1 MIHTKENA
9 VVTRHNKLIEAR
21 YHLTVQEKRLVLWL
35 LSEIQPGD
43 TELNIFRIG
52 VSDFAKF
59 VGIDGNKKIYEELA
73 VITERL
79 LNRTSFSIQDVDDRG
94 KKTITHVKWIASVK
108 YFFGYGYVDIE
119 ISKQLLPYLFDL
131 KREFTSL
138 QLRHA
143 VALSSFYAI
152 RLYELLKQ
160 YESIRTRECTINE
173 LREYFG
179 ICEGKYKFYKDL
191 RTYTVD
197 IAVREINEKTDILV
211 SYEEKKDGRRV
222 GSLLFTIRRKTAAED
237 AAAEA
242 PPADGERVQLARR
255 LVALGMSEAETARM
269 LDTYQT
275 EDPERVPWHL
285 DELARLEKAG
295 GGKIRKTPLAWM
307 RWAVKEDLREQR
319 PLASVKASN
328 AIASEKERI
337 KGGMARLTTDEK
349 AAYRQ
354 EFEREVAA
362 GKLGKLQKNRFD
374 QTGWNSETTK
384 RAWLKFMAGKLGVA
398 CSAL

>member
-1 MIHTKENA
+1 MTNHKYNA
-9 VVTRHNKLIEAR
+9 LVTRHNHLIEAR
-21 YHLTVQEKRLVLWL
+21 YHLTLQEKRLILWL
-35 LSEIQPGD
+35 MSEIQPSD
-43 TELNIFRIG
+43 DDLTVFRIP
-52 VSDFAKF
+52 VKEFAEF
-59 VGIDGNKKIYEELA
+59 VGIDKNKNIYSQMA
-73 VITERL
+73 NITRRL
-79 LNRTSFSIQDVDDRG
+79 LDRKSFEIEDKDSGRLLQVN
-94 KKTITHVKWIASVK
+94 WLASAD
-108 YFFGYGYVDIE
+108 YHLRDGFVDIE
-119 ISKQLLPYLFDL
+119 ISRKLKPYLLNL
-131 KREFTSL
+131 KQEFTSL
-138 QLRHA
+138 QLRYA

-160 YESIRTRECTINE
+160 YESIGFRKCTIDE

-197 IAVREINEKTDILV
+197 IAIREINEKTDILV

-237 AAAEA
+237 AGAEA
-242 PPADGERVQLARR
+242 PPAAGERVQLVGR
-255 LVALGMSEAETARM
+255 LAALGMSEAEAARM

-362 GKLGKLQKNRFD
+362 GKLGKLQKSRFD
-374 QTGWNSETTK
+374 QSGWNSETTK

-398 CSAL
+398 CGAL